1 MAYVQIYLNGDAGRS
16 SVAGNLDAGGLNDAG
31 RHSGGLLRV
40 GGLGGRGD
48 SGCRNRVAR
57 DLLFESVVGPS
68 RHIIQ
73 IAHLRSGGLDRD
85 AHGGGLLAGAVARAV
100 LGLAVRAVVGGRK
113 GSGEKSSSNES
124 THLD

>member
-1 MAYVQIYLNGDAGRS
+1 MADVQIYLNGDAGRS

-40 GGLGGRGD
+40 GRLGGRRD
-48 SGCRNRVAR
+48 SGSRDRVAW
-57 DLLFESVVGPS
+57 DLFESVAGPS
-68 RHIIQ
+68 SHIIQ
-73 IAHLRSGGLDRD
+73 ITHLRSGGLDRD